1 MRMITV
7 AKATELGVKT
17 YLDEYEDAI
26 TVLWKHNRQI
36 TPEIELSSFLIAQA
50 IQESRFDAKAVSPA
64 GAVGIAQFMS
74 PTAKQLADELKNKLA
89 LFKDGFDR
97 ENPIQSIWAQVYYM
111 NKLFK
116 VWDLGRVD
124 EERLKLALASY
135 NAGIRNILKAQKKS
149 GNKKFWDQ
157 IKLSLSSVTGKN
169 SKETITYVDNI
180 FKYAVDVQELTASK
194 KKMYKF
200 PAGKL

>member
-1 MRMITV
+1 MKMITV

-74 PTAKQLADELKNKLA
+74 PTAKQLGDELKNKLA

-97 ENPIQSIWAQVYYM
+97 ENAIQSIWAQVYYM

-135 NAGIRNILKAQKKS
+135 NAGIRNILRAQKKS
-149 GNKKFWDQ
+149 GNKKFWNE

-200 PAGKL
+200 PVGK